1 MVKVKVR
8 TMGPFI
14 EDIGFKEKEIEVQG
28 NTIKELID
36 KLKSL
41 YGKGF
46 IEKIV
51 DESKNE
57 VKPFIKIL
65 VNGIGIDT
73 LSMLNTRLK
82 DGDVVAIFPPVGGG
96 S

>member
-1 MVKVKVR
+1 MVKVKIK

-14 EDIGFKEKEIEVQG
+14 EELGFKEKEIEVQG
-28 NTIKELID
+28 NTIKDLID
-36 KLKSL
+36 RLKSL
-41 YGKGF
+41 YGKSF

-57 VKPFIKIL
+57 LKPFIKVL

-73 LSMLNTRLK
+73 LSMLNTKLK
-82 DGDVVAIFPPVGGG
+82 DGDIVAIFPPVGGG
-96 S
+96 F